1 MKQQEYFADELGVLS
16 PGQMQVNE
24 LYAGEVRSNTNL
36 LSLSSNLLSL
46 SCPYMYYFQP
56 YHDLLL

>member
-24 LYAGEVRSNTNL
+24 LYAGEVRSNANFL
-36 LSLSSNLLSL
+36 LISFP
-46 SCPYMYYFQP
+46 CMY
-56 YHDLLL
+56 